1 MSVLATPP
9 TVDVDQAPAFA
20 PSPTFAPSRHE
31 RTAAARRL
39 RDDRTAACVTELTH
53 CTDAEEEQ
61 RLRTRLISL
70 NIPMATA
77 LASRYRNRGQSD
89 DDLEQVAYVG
99 LCSAAR
105 RFDPAVADSFASYCV
120 PTVLGELRR
129 HFRDRGWVV
138 RPPRRVQEVQL
149 QVLRAQSA
157 MTGDLGRDPSAEE
170 LAAHI
175 DAPVE
180 DVAEA
185 LAVRSCYVPTS
196 LDKPVGGEHDAPA
209 LHELLPGE
217 GDERAAAEARVL
229 LAPAVRELGERDRR
243 ILRMRFY
250 DDLTQRE
257 IAEDVGVTQ
266 MQVSRVLTRIF
277 SDLRT
282 AIGDREG

>member
-1 MSVLATPP
+1 MTIVATSP
-9 TVDVDQAPAFA
+9 TVDADQASA
-20 PSPTFAPSRHE
+20 PFPEQADRALPGRTSTARQLRDE
-31 RTAAARRL
+31 RTA
-39 RDDRTAACVTELTH
+39 DCVLELAQ
-53 CTDAEEEQ
+53 CTDPQEDQ

-138 RPPRRVQEVQL
+138 RPPRRVQEVQM

-157 MTGDLGRDPSAEE
+157 MSGDLGRDPTPAE
-170 LAAHI
+170 LAEHVGS
-175 DAPVE
+175 PVE
-180 DVAEA
+180 DVVEA

-209 LHELLPGE
+209 LNELLPGAPD
-217 GDERAAAEARVL
+217 GSAAAEARML
-229 LAPAVRELGERDRR
+229 LGPAVRDLGERDRR
-243 ILRMRFY
+243 ILRMRFF

-277 SDLRT
+277 SDLRS

>member
-1 MSVLATPP
+1 MSVSAISP
-9 TVDVDQAPAFA
+9 TVGGTAPLTALPA
-20 PSPTFAPSRHE
+20 RPASPRHE

-39 RDDRTAACVTELTH
+39 RDEQTAACVEQLAG
-53 CTDAEEEQ
+53 CTDPREER

-70 NIPMATA
+70 NMPMATA

-105 RFDPAVADSFASYCV
+105 RFDPAAADSFASYCV

-138 RPPRRVQEVQL
+138 RPPRRVQEVQM

-157 MTGDLGRDPSAEE
+157 MAGDLGRDPTAEE
-170 LAAHI
+170 LAADI
-175 DAPVE
+175 GAPLE
-180 DVAEA
+180 DVVEA

-209 LHELLPGE
+209 LHELLPHD
-217 GDERAAAEARVL
+217 GDGGGAAAEARML
-229 LAPAVRELGERDRR
+229 LAPVVRQLGERDRR
-243 ILRMRFY
+243 ILRMRFF

-277 SDLRT
+277 GELRS
-282 AIGDREG
+282 AIGDRAG